1 MPSPIKAS
9 VSSHATIID
18 GYIKECPL
26 DPGLQSVMDD
36 RCLDLL
42 AVKAR
47 AMQAVVADRM
57 RPKYDRLGMKRL
69 AWLFH
74 VSERTMYEWWA
85 AYQEGGAD
93 ALRRHTENLGRK
105 PKVSREVLEETRD
118 KLLAR
123 NAQAEA
129 AKNIEDARE
138 DRDAKKA
145 ADAGAAGKG
154 GGGKEEAAADAGAG
168 AGAAADAG
176 AGAGAA
182 GAAWSAECIA
192 CLIAAGLA
200 PAGEWY
206 AGRDGTPRPGKRGWR
221 QRRLP
226 PRCKC
231 GGECTMPSGRK
242 RRDCKCEPGRQ
253 CRCAC
258 CEPLTLPPLGPP
270 HARGC
275 PALATSP
282 PHSLTPKEFGAEI
295 KRATG
300 VEYSRSHLYDLLASL
315 NLSPKAATA
324 IHANRALRRNILRW
338 QRRVRKRIDRLRAR
352 GYTVVAIDEAFL
364 VYNTKKG
371 KKHWSLVG
379 KRVMQLYTGS
389 HKRTAPHCAFA
400 EDGRRLT
407 RFFARANSYTFIE
420 FLRQITAKFGR
431 VAVIA
436 DQYSAHF
443 SYVVKEFIK
452 KNRKDHPERDIQMV
466 RFPVGCPFLNV
477 VEQCWS
483 QLKRRVV
490 VGEHHASFEDLRR
503 AASKF
508 MRTAQFDLSL
518 EDYLYAKPP
527 PDITS

>member
-1 MPSPIKAS
+1 MA
-9 VSSHATIID
+9 
-18 GYIKECPL
+18 
-26 DPGLQSVMDD
+26 
-36 RCLDLL
+36 
-42 AVKAR
+42 
-47 AMQAVVADRM
+47 
-57 RPKYDRLGMKRL
+57 
-69 AWLFH
+69 
-74 VSERTMYEWWA
+74 
-85 AYQEGGAD
+85 
-93 ALRRHTENLGRK
+93 
-105 PKVSREVLEETRD
+105 
-118 KLLAR
+118 
-123 NAQAEA
+123 
-129 AKNIEDARE
+129 
-138 DRDAKKA
+138 
-145 ADAGAAGKG
+145 KG
-154 GGGKEEAAADAGAG
+154 GGGKEEAAAD
-168 AGAAADAG
+168 

-443 SYVVKEFIK
+443 YVVKEFIR
-452 KNRKDHPERDIQMV
+452 KNRRDRPERDIQMV

-483 QLKRRVV
+483 QLKGRVV

-503 AASKF
+503 AAS
-508 MRTAQFDLSL
+508 SL
-518 EDYLYAKPP
+518 
-527 PDITS
+527 